1 MAQQIK
7 TLQPAAARRRK
18 GYGIRRFKKELPYH
32 FMIWL
37 AMVFALIFNY
47 IPLGGLMIAFKDYR
61 MRDGILG
68 SAWVGLKHFQNILSD
83 FYMGNA
89 VMNTIGLS
97 LLSILIS
104 VPVTLIFA
112 ILIKELSNTALKRTV
127 QTISYLPHFISWAIM
142 AVLLD
147 NFLNVNDGI
156 INIVIKALG
165 GEPVHFLGSKNLYW
179 PLILIVDRWK
189 ETGWSAIIYLA
200 VMSGIDESLYEAAKI
215 DGAGRLARIRYIT
228 LPSLSNIVA
237 IMLILDMG
245 SMAGT
250 GFDQAYFLSNPL
262 NFERSNVLSYYVY
275 EIGLRKGNFSY
286 STAIGLIT
294 STVSAALMLT
304 ANGLA
309 KKINGSG
316 LF

>member
-47 IPLGGLMIAFKDYR
+47 IPMGGLMIAFKDYR

-112 ILIKELSNTALKRTV
+112 ILIKELSTPPKRTV

-147 NFLNVNDGI
+147 NF
-156 INIVIKALG
+156 
-165 GEPVHFLGSKNLYW
+165 
-179 PLILIVDRWK
+179 
-189 ETGWSAIIYLA
+189 
-200 VMSGIDESLYEAAKI
+200 
-215 DGAGRLARIRYIT
+215 
-228 LPSLSNIVA
+228 
-237 IMLILDMG
+237 
-245 SMAGT
+245 
-250 GFDQAYFLSNPL
+250 
-262 NFERSNVLSYYVY
+262 
-275 EIGLRKGNFSY
+275 
-286 STAIGLIT
+286 
-294 STVSAALMLT
+294 
-304 ANGLA
+304 
-309 KKINGSG
+309 
-316 LF
+316 

>member
-1 MAQQIK
+1 
-7 TLQPAAARRRK
+7 
-18 GYGIRRFKKELPYH
+18 
-32 FMIWL
+32 
-37 AMVFALIFNY
+37 
-47 IPLGGLMIAFKDYR
+47 MIAFKDYR

-165 GEPVHFLGSKNLYW
+165 ESQSPLLRLEKPLLASDPYSGPVERDWLERHHLFGGH
-179 PLILIVDRWK
+179 VRH
-189 ETGWSAIIYLA
+189 
-200 VMSGIDESLYEAAKI
+200 
-215 DGAGRLARIRYIT
+215 RRI
-228 LPSLSNIVA
+228 PV
-237 IMLILDMG
+237 
-245 SMAGT
+245 
-250 GFDQAYFLSNPL
+250 
-262 NFERSNVLSYYVY
+262 
-275 EIGLRKGNFSY
+275 
-286 STAIGLIT
+286 
-294 STVSAALMLT
+294 
-304 ANGLA
+304 
-309 KKINGSG
+309 
-316 LF
+316 